1 MKRFTALATALAL
14 SLGAAA
20 CGGNDGD
27 EKNVSGA
34 DSEKPSLAESTK
46 GGPEAGKLV
55 FAHSAVPQIVKLPQT
70 LALEQ
75 LEQQGYE
82 VDQQYLQTT
91 TDSINAV
98 LRGSATIGNTAPA
111 NFFAA
116 VAGGADLVAIA
127 GGGRPDYVFVGRQAV
142 DSVCG
147 NAKRLAINNPISTTD
162 VLVRLEAAKCPN
174 GGKDKEILTVAL
186 TPNRIKALLADQI
199 DATPVQLTTDPL
211 IKRQYQGKL
220 KVLSNA
226 AEDYPTTI
234 NTITFVKRS
243 TLEQRPKAILD
254 FLAAQKQVIEQ
265 AYADPSIFVKATKR
279 LIDSVPAPDVEP
291 SVKLYLDSEVFPRD
305 GGLAPK
311 LVRDTYQQLRDTG
324 LLKKDLDPEEYVDRR
339 FLETIYGSGGDA
351 RNGT

>member
-1 MKRFTALATALAL
+1 MKRFTAVATALAL
-14 SLGAAA
+14 ALGVAA
-20 CGGNDGD
+20 CGGDSGD
-27 EKNVSGA
+27 DNGSAGSG
-34 DSEKPSLAESTK
+34 EETSLAQSTK

-70 LALEQ
+70 LALE
-75 LEQQGYE
+75 EMEKQGYE
-82 VDQQYLQTT
+82 VEQQYLQTT

-127 GGGRPDYVFVGRQAV
+127 GGGRPDYIFVGRQSV
-142 DSVCG
+142 DAVCG

-162 VLVRLEAAKCPN
+162 VLVRLEAAKCPG

-199 DATPVQLTTDPL
+199 DATPVQLTTAPL
-211 IKRQYQGKL
+211 IEREHKGKL

-226 AEDYPTTI
+226 AEDYPTMI

-243 TLEQRPKAILD
+243 TLEERPKAIID
-254 FLAAQKQVIEQ
+254 FLTAQKEVIEA
-265 AYADPSIFVKATKR
+265 AYADPSIFVEATNR
-279 LIDSVPAPDVEP
+279 IVESVPKPDVEP
-291 SVKLYLDSEVFPRD
+291 SVQLYLDSEVFPRD
-305 GGLAPK
+305 GGLSPQ

-324 LLKKDLDPEEYVDRR
+324 LLKKDLDPEQFVDRQ
-339 FLETIYGSGGDA
+339 FIEAIYGSGGDEG
-351 RNGT
+351 NGS